1 MAEPAPSTGSSLVPK
16 LVLGGLAVF
25 VALTIIGWVVG
36 AIISVLRTLAVIAVV
51 VAVIWALTSARGG
64 D

>member
-1 MAEPAPSTGSSLVPK
+1 MTEPAPPTGSALVPK
-16 LVLGGLAVF
+16 LVLGGIAVF

-36 AIISVLRTLAVIAVV
+36 AIISVLRTIAVV
-51 VAVIWALTSARGG
+51 AVVIAVIWALTSARGR